1 MAVEKSEVIQRES
14 PEIEA
19 YKLGLLESAKALAD
33 KGVTLP
39 TQQVAEM
46 SGLQQAAIDQATAG
60 IGGYQPFLEEAGYTM
75 GDAQKVF
82 APDAITEFL
91 NPYQQA
97 VQDEIDRTF
106 DIQLRNANLQAAGA
120 PGGPSAFG
128 GSRAGIEALEIGR
141 NRADALAKALATGF
155 DAASQRQLATGEAL
169 SQLGLRQ
176 AALGETTQNLGQ
188 QSQGFL
194 FDLGKQQ
201 QAQQQAELEAQRQS
215 EMSQLYEPYQRLS
228 FLSDIYKGAPST
240 QQTISAGTSPSV
252 SPAQTILGLG
262 IGGLSAFAGAKEAG
276 LF

>member
-82 APDAITEFL
+82 APDAVTEFL

-120 PGGPSAFG
+120 PGGPSA
-128 GSRAGIEALEIGR
+128 LEDH
-141 NRADALAKALATGF
+141 APV
-155 DAASQRQLATGEAL
+155 
-169 SQLGLRQ
+169 LR
-176 AALGETTQNLGQ
+176 
-188 QSQGFL
+188 
-194 FDLGKQQ
+194 
-201 QAQQQAELEAQRQS
+201 
-215 EMSQLYEPYQRLS
+215 RLR
-228 FLSDIYKGAPST
+228 
-240 QQTISAGTSPSV
+240 
-252 SPAQTILGLG
+252 
-262 IGGLSAFAGAKEAG
+262 
-276 LF
+276 